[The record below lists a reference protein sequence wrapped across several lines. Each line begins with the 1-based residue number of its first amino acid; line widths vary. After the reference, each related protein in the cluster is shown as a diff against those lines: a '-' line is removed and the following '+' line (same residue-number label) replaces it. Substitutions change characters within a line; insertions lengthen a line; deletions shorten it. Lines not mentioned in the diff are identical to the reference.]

1 MVQLL
6 SLIQVSQKGRKA
18 SQNGRKARGNVCKKI
33 FCHVCD
39 VLFENKKAY
48 DKHTQD
54 CQAKKRKT
62 EDIQNAK
69 VRLQRTL
76 QLRARWQ
83 KVLEKSSIDKNI
95 ALRNI
100 QFSFKEEKCI
110 RRTLKLLTTEEA
122 KNYHS
127 FDNQNEDAKEERGST
142 QKNNKNRKE
151 ADLTNLPVSNRTKSI
166 MESVKSV
173 N

>member
-1 MVQLL
+1 M
-6 SLIQVSQKGRKA
+6 
-18 SQNGRKARGNVCKKI
+18 
-33 FCHVCD
+33 
-39 VLFENKKAY
+39 
-48 DKHTQD
+48 
-54 CQAKKRKT
+54 
-62 EDIQNAK
+62 
-69 VRLQRTL
+69 

-110 RRTLKLLTTEEA
+110 RRTLKL
-122 KNYHS
+122 S

>member
-110 RRTLKLLTTEEA
+110 RRTLKL
-122 KNYHS
+122 S